1 MVLTLEAKVVAVT
14 ADIVVDAAAAAEDRE
29 DAVDRGDLMNA
40 FDYVFRVKL
49 IKVMSTEKVLLMYAK
64 QTVPFK

>member
-14 ADIVVDAAAAAEDRE
+14 ADIVDAAAAAEDRE